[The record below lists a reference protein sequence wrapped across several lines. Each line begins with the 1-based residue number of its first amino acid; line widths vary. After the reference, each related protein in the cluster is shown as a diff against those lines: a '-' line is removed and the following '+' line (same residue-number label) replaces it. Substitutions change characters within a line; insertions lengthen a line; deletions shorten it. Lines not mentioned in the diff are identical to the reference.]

1 MPADLSRVLRSLT
14 HNIQVHMRFGVCLV
28 TVPLVKVSSLAHED
42 FSLPRN
48 NVVGNLTI
56 CGDYIG
62 IHERS
67 NINL

>member
-1 MPADLSRVLRSLT
+1 
-14 HNIQVHMRFGVCLV
+14 MRFGVCLV
-28 TVPLVKVSSLAHED
+28 TVPLVKVSPLAYED